1 MVYQNVG
8 AVLTCAGLS
17 TRMHQN
23 KAFVNWNGLPLIEQQ
38 ISLLINSGI
47 YHLVVVIGFEPE
59 RYNFIKDKYPSVTLI
74 ENKNYESGR
83 SSSIKSGLS
92 VLNTS
97 VDNLLIL
104 GVDQPRTQKIVQA
117 VIKEHISSE
126 SLISYPVYHNRG
138 GHPIIFNKA
147 TFKDINDIDEKSN
160 GLRYVTQKYIEFI
173 NKIDL
178 DEEIVLLDLNTESN
192 YLEALDYFN
201 NHREL

>member
-17 TRMHQN
+17 TRMNQN

-47 YHLVVVIGFEPE
+47 YHLVVVIGFESE

-147 TFKDINDIDEKSN
+147 TFKDINDIDEESN
-160 GLRYVTQKYIEFI
+160 GLRYVTQKYNEFI

-201 NHREL
+201 NH

>member
-17 TRMHQN
+17 TRMNQN

-47 YHLVVVIGFEPE
+47 YHLVVVIGFESE

-147 TFKDINDIDEKSN
+147 TFKDINDIDEESN
-160 GLRYVTQKYIEFI
+160 GLRYVTRKYNEFI

-201 NHREL
+201 NH

>member
-1 MVYQNVG
+1 MIYQNVG

-17 TRMHQN
+17 TRMYQN
-23 KAFVNWNGLPLIEQQ
+23 KAFVNWNGFPLIEQQ
-38 ISLLINSGI
+38 INLLINSGI
-47 YHLVVVIGFEPE
+47 YHLVVVTGFESH
-59 RYNFIKDKYPSVTLI
+59 RFDFIKDKYPSVTLV

-104 GVDQPRTQKIVQA
+104 GVDQPRTEKIVQA

-147 TFKDINDIDEKSN
+147 TFKDINDIDEESN
-160 GLRYVTQKYIEFI
+160 GLRYVTQKYNEFI

-201 NHREL
+201 NH

>member
-17 TRMHQN
+17 TRMNQN

-47 YHLVVVIGFEPE
+47 YHLVVVIGFESE
-59 RYNFIKDKYPSVTLI
+59 RYNFIKDKYPSVTLV

-147 TFKDINDIDEKSN
+147 TFKDINDIDEESN
-160 GLRYVTQKYIEFI
+160 GLRYVTQKYNEFI

-201 NHREL
+201 NH

>member
-17 TRMHQN
+17 TRMNQN

-47 YHLVVVIGFEPE
+47 YHLVVVIGFESE

-104 GVDQPRTQKIVQA
+104 GVDQPRSQKIVQA

-147 TFKDINDIDEKSN
+147 TFKDINDIDEESN
-160 GLRYVTQKYIEFI
+160 GLRYVTQKYNEFI

-201 NHREL
+201 NH

>member
-17 TRMHQN
+17 TRMNQN

-47 YHLVVVIGFEPE
+47 YHLVVVIGFESE

-104 GVDQPRTQKIVQA
+104 GVDQPRTQKILQA

-147 TFKDINDIDEKSN
+147 TFKDINDIDEESN
-160 GLRYVTQKYIEFI
+160 GLRYVTQKYNEFI

-201 NHREL
+201 NH